1 MQYGVLTS
9 APLRGLSREGV
20 MRKIILTACLLI
32 IAGTGVAH
40 AAVQI
45 TVYNHD
51 LALVKDTRDLQFQ
64 KGRFELSFTDVA
76 AAIDPTSVA
85 FTMVENPD
93 AVAILEQNYRY
104 DLVSA
109 EKVLEKYLDK
119 PIQIVTRQD
128 KLHEGTLMSFDGVA
142 LTVQMPDGGIRIVN
156 REQIADLSLA
166 ELPDGLI
173 TRPTLV
179 WTIDSDV
186 SGSRAAEVRYL
197 TRQIGWHAEYVAT
210 VAADEKQLDLAGWVS
225 IDNRTGATYTDA
237 KIKLIAGDVNRVQ
250 APGYPQPEMAM
261 RKMTMAADAG
271 FEEKEFFE
279 YHLYTLPRPST
290 VHDNEIKQLS
300 LFPSARVAAKKIYT
314 YNGMQDGKKVRV
326 TMEFQNS
333 ADAGLGMPLPK
344 GVIRVM
350 KADTDG
356 SLEFVGEDQ
365 IDHTPKDE
373 KVRVY
378 LGNAFDIVGERTPKD
393 RRQITN
399 QTSEEDIQIVLR
411 NHKTEPVTVVVTE
424 RMWGDWSIK
433 ASSLP
438 HNKKDANTAEWNVD
452 VPSDGSTTLAFTV
465 RRTM

>member
-1 MQYGVLTS
+1 
-9 APLRGLSREGV
+9 
-20 MRKIILTACLLI
+20 MRKRILAVTVLL
-32 IAGTGVAH
+32 IAGTGTAG

-51 LALVKDTRDLQFQ
+51 LALVKDTRNLTFQ

-76 AAIDPTSVA
+76 SAIDPTSVA
-85 FTMVENPD
+85 FTAVDDPNG
-93 AVAILEQNYRY
+93 VAILEQNYRY

-128 KLHEGTLMSFDGVA
+128 KLHEGTLMSVDPNA

-166 ELPDGLI
+166 RLPDGLI

-179 WTIDSDV
+179 WTIDADV
-186 SGSRAAEVRYL
+186 SGSRPAEVRYL

-225 IDNRTGATYTDA
+225 IDNQSGATYTDA
-237 KIKLIAGDVNRVQ
+237 TIKLIAGDVNRVQ
-250 APGYPQPEMAM
+250 EKGYPQPEMAM
-261 RKMTMAADAG
+261 RRMAASDAG

-279 YHLYTLPRPST
+279 YHLYTLPRTST
-290 VHDNEIKQLS
+290 LRDNEIKQLS
-300 LFPSARVAAKKIYT
+300 LFPSARVVARKIFT
-314 YNGMQDGKKVRV
+314 YNGAVDDKKVRV
-326 TMEFQNS
+326 SMEFVNS
-333 ADAGLGMPLPK
+333 AAAGLGMPLPK

-350 KADTDG
+350 KADSDG
-356 SLEFVGEDQ
+356 SLEFVGEDR

-393 RRQITN
+393 HRQITK
-399 QTSEEDIQIVLR
+399 QTTEDDFEIVLR
-411 NHKTEPVTVVVTE
+411 NHKSEAVTVVVTE
-424 RMWGDWSIK
+424 PMWGDWDIVT
-433 ASSLP
+433 SSLA
-438 HNKKDANTAEWNVD
+438 HTKKDANTAEWKVD
-452 VPSDGSTTLAFTV
+452 VPGDGETHLTFTV